1 MITISDRAAREAVRI
16 LGEQGKPAAMVRVWI
31 AGVGCGGYQYGLGID
46 EKEPGDGDQV
56 FETGGMRL
64 VVDPE
69 SFARLDGATLTWVDD
84 AENQG
89 FNIEN
94 PNPAPE
100 CGSGCCGDEHAHDGE
115 CSEEHSHAGECGDG
129 CGDGGCCG

>member
-1 MITISDRAAREAVRI
+1 MITITDRAAREAVRI
-16 LGEQGKPAAMVRVWI
+16 LGEQGKPSACVRVWI
-31 AGVGCGGYQYGLGID
+31 AGVGCGGWQYGLGID
-46 EKEPGDGDQV
+46 EKEPGEADQV
-56 FETGGMRL
+56 FETGGVRL

-69 SFARLDGATLTWVDD
+69 SFARLDGATLTWIEE
-84 AENQG
+84 AGNEG

-100 CGSGCCGDEHAHDGE
+100 CGGSCCGDEHAHD
-115 CSEEHSHAGECGDG
+115 GECGDG